1 VFRKPISKT
10 NSNILIA
17 VAFFFLTLCCWSIS
31 SSIGSGGDID
41 AHISGI
47 WCAWGEEPGICENL
61 GDRSATVPY
70 MFQMCNGRPIDSMPG
85 CEVVES
91 SDQMQTLRIMGEP
104 ARSPYYSIMRVF
116 ATTDP
121 QQSILTMRLVNSFI
135 ASVIF
140 FGLLKLTSGRTRV
153 AAISAMTFTLIPVA
167 IIRIP
172 SINPHG
178 WAILGVMTSW
188 AFLHGFINTPRS
200 DRRKNLLLVFFIFSV
215 LLPATTRVDATTY
228 IVFTS
233 SLVLLNHYR
242 TARRV
247 SKKEKIIGL
256 GLVVVCLT
264 VIKVSDHVR
273 GYLSLSKPI
282 GSQFNQYLI
291 FQLVHIPESLVEI
304 FGYAVGQ
311 QGNGPGLVGIV
322 GLSLFVICLTF
333 ALQQS
338 QKQDLAITGII
349 VAFLAVVMY
358 KGATVVNSLIP
369 LPGTYALGLMSFLLG
384 MSIVCSRSEKQF
396 MNGRSNRRTV
406 ISLLAFTH
414 AIVFFSW
421 MELYTHGESSIG
433 FFSKQTL
440 GSYSQL
446 SLSGGWWWDTW
457 ISPNFVFLLGIVSFP
472 VFLVY
477 AWKIV
482 ESDRVSTV

>member
-1 VFRKPISKT
+1 MSRKPISKT

-116 ATTDP
+116 ASSDP
-121 QQSILTMRLVNSFI
+121 QKSILIMRLVNSFI
-135 ASVIF
+135 ATVII

-153 AAISAMTFTLIPVA
+153 AAISAMTLTLIPVA
-167 IIRIP
+167 IMRIP

-200 DRRKNLLLVFFIFSV
+200 DKRKKILLVFFILSV

-247 SKKEKIIGL
+247 SKNEKIIGL
-256 GLVVVCLT
+256 GLVAVCLT
-264 VIKVSDHVR
+264 VIKLSEQIR
-273 GYLSLSKPI
+273 GYFSLSKPI
-282 GSQFNQYLI
+282 GSPLNQYLI

-358 KGATVVNSLIP
+358 KGATSVYSLIP
-369 LPGTYALGLMSFLLG
+369 LSGTYVLSLMNFLLG

-414 AIVFFSW
+414 VITFFSW

-457 ISPNFVFLLGIVSFP
+457 ISPNFVFLLGILSFP
-472 VFLVY
+472 VFLLY

-482 ESDRVSTV
+482 ETDGVSTV

>member
-1 VFRKPISKT
+1 MVNT
-10 NSNILIA
+10 LIA
-17 VAFFFLTLCCWSIS
+17 SL
-31 SSIGSGGDID
+31 
-41 AHISGI
+41 
-47 WCAWGEEPGICENL
+47 
-61 GDRSATVPY
+61 
-70 MFQMCNGRPIDSMPG
+70 
-85 CEVVES
+85 
-91 SDQMQTLRIMGEP
+91 
-104 ARSPYYSIMRVF
+104 
-116 ATTDP
+116 
-121 QQSILTMRLVNSFI
+121 IL
-135 ASVIF
+135 

-153 AAISAMTFTLIPVA
+153 AAISAMTFTLVPVA
-167 IIRIP
+167 IMRIP

-200 DRRKNLLLVFFIFSV
+200 DRRKKLLLVFFIFSV

-247 SKKEKIIGL
+247 SKNEKIIGL
-256 GLVVVCLT
+256 GLVAVCLT
-264 VIKVSDHVR
+264 VIKVSEHVR

-322 GLSLFVICLTF
+322 GLSLFAICLTF

-358 KGATVVNSLIP
+358 KGATAVNSLIP

-477 AWKIV
+477 AWKII
-482 ESDRVSTV
+482 ETDGISTV